1 LKTQIREGSRRRSPV
16 WRGVAVLT
24 VALLAMGAL
33 AVTPATAGKFLTKK
47 RGDKRFLGNTTEVTT
62 TQSVAPQTGAVVTA
76 LCPAGQQATGGGAST
91 PYQYPGSPSSEAIVT
106 TESKPVVSGSQ
117 SVGWTS
123 EVINASDTTTI
134 QVTAEAVCAP

>member
-1 LKTQIREGSRRRSPV
+1 
-16 WRGVAVLT
+16 VAVLT

-62 TQSVAPQTGAVVTA
+62 TTNLPPETGAVVTA
-76 LCPAGQQATGGGAST
+76 LCPPGRQATGGGAST
-91 PYQYPGSPSSEAIVT
+91 PYNWPGSPSQEAIIT
-106 TESKPVVSGSQ
+106 TESKPVLSGSR

-123 EVINASDTTTI
+123 EVINASPSTTI
-134 QVTAEAVCAP
+134 PVTAEAVCAP